1 MFCWNILNHCAGFNP
16 CSSHSWRKIV
26 AHKLLP
32 HSSYWTMLPSTI
44 CSANGPEPYNHQ
56 AATSGGVL
64 GGSSS
69 INGSTSLL
77 PRNGPFKMFQHQT
90 TGGIHHV
97 SRRDLDFGCQQQQQ
111 SMTSAFQPVVR
122 KPSLDHRDFQS
133 RLSPGPTPGDHGG
146 QATRREYRSL
156 SSDHHHHVTTTSGIF
171 NFHQLAA
178 TASSPTNE
186 SSSPSS
192 LVDIISNSSQHQ
204 QYGSNFDLNTTTSA
218 NLVLPPSPRPRS
230 VSRTPSSASSSR
242 QKKQFVCKFCNRQF
256 TKSYN
261 LLIHERTHTDE
272 RPYSCDLC
280 GKAFRRQ
287 DHLRDH
293 RYIHSKEKP
302 FKCVECGKGFC
313 QSRTLAV
320 HKILHMEESPHK
332 CPICRRSFNQRSNL
346 KTHLLTHTDH
356 KPYECNQCK
365 KVFRRNCDLRRHK
378 LTHSICDSTPPPPPL
393 PPPRRSQLELN
404 SSTGSQRTEESSDDS
419 DIDVDVTTIGDDS
432 SKLPFLSPLFRH
444 TTTSHAS
451 SKIDIQKPPQLYS
464 NTTNISTTQHS
475 TLSEYLFHDKVK
487 HSSQQSVSAAAVT
500 AAAIAGHGF
509 TIDEIMKRWIVIY
522 CTLISLIVLSWWI
535 ANTTRLLWINLFFYY
550 NHSTIHFSYSV
561 LNTIEYVTLL
571 LSGLLSMS

>member
-1 MFCWNILNHCAGFNP
+1 
-16 CSSHSWRKIV
+16 
-26 AHKLLP
+26 
-32 HSSYWTMLPSTI
+32 MLPSTI

-56 AATSGGVL
+56 AATSVV
-64 GGSSS
+64 GSISS
-69 INGSTSLL
+69 TTSNGSSLL
-77 PRNGPFKMFQHQT
+77 PRTGPFKMFQHQT
-90 TGGIHHV
+90 GHHV
-97 SRRDLDFGCQQQQQ
+97 SRRDLDFGCQQQ
-111 SMTSAFQPVVR
+111 SMTSAFQPVIR
-122 KPSLDHRDFQS
+122 KPSLDHHDFQS
-133 RLSPGPTPGDHGG
+133 LSPGPGAG

-156 SSDHHHHVTTTSGIF
+156 SSDHHHVTTTSSTTSGIF

-178 TASSPTNE
+178 TATSSTNE
-186 SSSPSS
+186 SSS

-204 QYGSNFDLNTTTSA
+204 QYGSNFDLNSTTSS

-230 VSRTPSSASSSR
+230 VSRTPSASSSR

-378 LTHSICDSTPPPPPL
+378 LTHSICDSTPPPPPV

-432 SKLPFLSPLFRH
+432 SKLPFLSPLFR
-444 TTTSHAS
+444 TTSSA
-451 SKIDIQKPPQLYS
+451 SKIGIRKPPQHYS
-464 NTTNISTTQHS
+464 NTNSTTQHS

-487 HSSQQSVSAAAVT
+487 HSSQQSAAAAAAAVT

-509 TIDEIMKRWIVIY
+509 TIDEIMKR
-522 CTLISLIVLSWWI
+522 
-535 ANTTRLLWINLFFYY
+535 
-550 NHSTIHFSYSV
+550 
-561 LNTIEYVTLL
+561 
-571 LSGLLSMS
+571 